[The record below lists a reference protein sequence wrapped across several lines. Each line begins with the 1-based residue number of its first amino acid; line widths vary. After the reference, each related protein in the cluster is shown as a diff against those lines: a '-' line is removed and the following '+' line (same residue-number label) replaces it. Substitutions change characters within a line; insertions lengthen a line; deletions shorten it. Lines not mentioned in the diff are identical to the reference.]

1 METLYTAILRKVVA
15 KVVHATI
22 PEGNMGYDQYTVPNT
37 STVAIE
43 LTFFCFPQAL
53 ANIRPWPLVPFSQIS
68 LGNLSERNAP
78 TLPFGIV
85 ACTFSDILSRNSC
98 ILQ

>member
-37 STVAIE
+37 VAVE
-43 LTFFCFPQAL
+43 LTFFAFHKH
-53 ANIRPWPLVPFSQIS
+53 SQTYVHGLSCHS
-68 LGNLSERNAP
+68 LKFR
-78 TLPFGIV
+78 
-85 ACTFSDILSRNSC
+85 
-98 ILQ
+98 

>member
-37 STVAIE
+37 STVAVE
-43 LTFFCFPQAL
+43 LTFL
-53 ANIRPWPLVPFSQIS
+53 
-68 LGNLSERNAP
+68 LSTSTRKHTSMA
-78 TLPFGIV
+78 
-85 ACTFSDILSRNSC
+85 SRAIPSNF
-98 ILQ
+98 LEELE